1 MWQYETFIH
10 FGYITVD
17 IIGCVDGKYEHNSTK
32 ATCRDFAKISL
43 SVGATLV
50 VPPTTTP
57 APFSLS
63 LSYDTHHAFS
73 LPLLRLISSTLS
85 SRNTCVHV
93 SPSLFISVYFILR
106 TLPPPPIPPL
116 GGGRSPSWC
125 RTPSVPRGPSVPLHL
140 RTVHL
145 FLSLSNVAL
154 SDDVIS
160 YGALYISQ
168 HISVDRLRFGR
179 RSDGKWDFLEIRS
192 PLMVSSVEHEMGNRR
207 RRGEKMGK
215 FDEL

>member
-50 VPPTTTP
+50 VSPTTTLVLSP
-57 APFSLS
+57 LLSLS
-63 LSYDTHHAFS
+63 LSLVTRITHF
-73 LPLLRLISSTLS
+73 L
-85 SRNTCVHV
+85 
-93 SPSLFISVYFILR
+93 SLFSAQYTLLAQYVCTRISTSIYLCLFHSPH
-106 TLPPPPIPPL
+106 TPPLPPLPFL
-116 GGGRSPSWC
+116 PS
-125 RTPSVPRGPSVPLHL
+125 TVAVLPRGAEPLRFLAPPPFL
-140 RTVHL
+140 RAVHL

-192 PLMVSSVEHEMGNRR
+192 PLMVSGVEHEVRNGRR
-207 RRGEKMGK
+207 KGRKNG
-215 FDEL
+215 

>member
-1 MWQYETFIH
+1 MTRITH
-10 FGYITVD
+10 F
-17 IIGCVDGKYEHNSTK
+17 
-32 ATCRDFAKISL
+32 
-43 SVGATLV
+43 
-50 VPPTTTP
+50 
-57 APFSLS
+57 LS
-63 LSYDTHHAFS
+63 LSSAWSSVHSPRAIRVYTYLHLYLSLSISFSAHS
-73 LPLLRLISSTLS
+73 LPL
-85 SRNTCVHV
+85 
-93 SPSLFISVYFILR
+93 
-106 TLPPPPIPPL
+106 PPPIPPL

-125 RTPSVPRGPSVPLHL
+125 RTPSVPRAPSVPLHL
-140 RTVHL
+140 RAVHL

>member
-50 VPPTTTP
+50 VSPTTTLVLCP
-57 APFSLS
+57 LLSLS
-63 LSYDTHHAFS
+63 LSLSWHASRIFS
-73 LPLLRLISSTLS
+73 PSSPPSTLS
-85 SRNTCVHV
+85 SRNTYVHV
-93 SPSLFISVYFILR
+93 SPPLFISVYFILR
-106 TLPPPPIPPL
+106 TLLHLPPLLFLPSTVAVLPRGAEPLRFLAPPPF
-116 GGGRSPSWC
+116 
-125 RTPSVPRGPSVPLHL
+125 L
-140 RTVHL
+140 RAVHL

-168 HISVDRLRFGR
+168 HISVDRLRFDR

-192 PLMVSSVEHEMGNRR
+192 PLMVSGVEHEVRNGRR
-207 RRGEKMGK
+207 KGRKNG
-215 FDEL
+215 